1 MPINKIVATKR
12 GKAAIAAALIAAVG
26 AGWTSMSTPSAVNPP
41 PAVIL
46 ATDALIKPWEGLVL
60 VSHWDRFAK
69 IWDICYG
76 ETKGITAGMR
86 KTKAECE
93 EMLRRRV
100 FNDYYLPLT
109 RQIPGFTSMPIGV
122 QASMVSGAYN
132 FGVGTRASRKGMAGS
147 TAARLHMDAYQ
158 IQLRAEAAKKAGN
171 DVLAATLYKQADQ
184 KYSEGCEA
192 QTAFNK
198 AGIGE
203 NRRVVDGLVKRREMG
218 DQYRKGEAEICKSGL
233 QSAPQGGAK

>member
-12 GKAAIAAALIAAVG
+12 GKAAIAAALLAAAG
-26 AGWTSMSTPSAVNPP
+26 AGWTSLSAPSAANPP

-46 ATDALIKPWEGLVL
+46 ATDTLIKPWEGLVL

-93 EMLRRRV
+93 DMLRRRV

-132 FGVGTRASRKGMAGS
+132 FGVAGMVGSRA
-147 TAARLHMDAYQ
+147 AALH
-158 IQLRAEAAKKAGN
+158 
-171 DVLAATLYKQADQ
+171 KQGR
-184 KYSEGCEA
+184 YREGCEA
-192 QTAFNK
+192 QTAWNK
-198 AGIGE
+198 AGGQ
-203 NRRVVDGLVKRREMG
+203 VVNGLVKRREMG
-218 DQYRKGEAEICKSGL
+218 DAQRAGEAEVCVSGL
-233 QSAPQGGAK
+233 TPSLKGGAK